1 MARRKLMAGIG
12 ACAALAA
19 ITACL
24 LLYAIKTGSISV
36 TWRELIRGL
45 FVEYDARVAAVY
57 DLRLPRVLTALLAG
71 AMLAPS
77 GLLLQAV
84 LKNPLADPG
93 IIGISGGA
101 SLTASIITAF
111 FPIMYFFIP
120 VFAFVGGIISFFI
133 IYSLSWKGGLDPVR
147 IILVGVAVSAVFAG
161 LGSVLGGINSSGITL
176 SVSGLSQRS
185 WSDVRLLAIYAAA
198 GIAPAIALSPAC
210 NLMALDDVAI
220 RGLGVN
226 VNALR
231 IAVSCVA
238 VMLVS
243 AATAIIGVIAFL
255 ALLVPHAARRVVGS
269 DHRVLT
275 PFCALAGGFVLLLAD
290 TAGRLVVAPNELSAA
305 TVMSVCGGPFFI
317 FLLRRE
323 RA

>member
-1 MARRKLMAGIG
+1 MAGIG